1 MKAIRH
7 IRRVFGLAAAL
18 VAVALGGC
26 GNPVAP
32 AKPRGVITLAPHIT
46 ETVFALGQGH
56 RVVAVGSFDDYPPE
70 IAALPKAGGYID
82 PDLEKISAL
91 NPELIIVQGRHPKI
105 TEYAKLKGVPLLS
118 VPMDSLEG
126 IDKGIGEI
134 GRALGC
140 EKEAD
145 ELRARIRA
153 ELDEVR
159 ESVKGRPRPKVLII
173 TMRHDHT
180 LNTLYTAHGGSFVS
194 ELVGVAGG
202 DNIYADAATTY
213 PEASK
218 ETIVLKAPEVILEF
232 HAGEKL
238 DDAGRQRFVDDWRQ
252 LPSLPA
258 VQNGRVYVITEP
270 HAVRPGPRIGEIARL
285 LAGLLHPGIARN
297 AGAPAK

>member
-1 MKAIRH
+1 MSLLTI
-7 IRRVFGLAAAL
+7 GLAAIAP
-18 VAVALGGC
+18 AGC

-32 AKPRGVITLAPHIT
+32 ARPRGIITLAPHLT
-46 ETVFALGQGH
+46 ETVFALGQGS
-56 RVVAVGSFDDYPPE
+56 RVIGVGSYDDYPLE
-70 IAALPKAGGYID
+70 VAALPKVGGYVD
-82 PDLEKISAL
+82 PDLEKISLL
-91 NPELIIVQGRHPKI
+91 NPELLIVQGRHPKI
-105 TEYAKLKGVPLLS
+105 AEYAKLKGAPMLS
-118 VPMDSLEG
+118 VNMDSLDG
-126 IDKGIGEI
+126 IDKGIAEI

-145 ELRARIRA
+145 ELRARIRG

-159 ESVKGRPRPKVLII
+159 ASVAGLLRPKVLII

-180 LNTLYTAHGGSFVS
+180 LNSLYTAHGGSFVS
-194 ELVGVAGG
+194 ELVDVAGG

-218 ETIVLKAPEVILEF
+218 ETVVLKAPEVILEF
-232 HAGEKL
+232 HAGEKME
-238 DDAGRQRFVDDWRQ
+238 DRERQRFIDDWRQ

-285 LAGLLHPGIARN
+285 LAGLLHPDAARN
-297 AGAPAK
+297 IKAPAP